1 MSDSSPL
8 ISEAARETFQRDV
21 VERSRDVP
29 VVIDFWAAW
38 CQPCRMLAPVLER
51 LARAYDGRFLLVK
64 ADTERVPDIAAGFGV
79 RSIPAVFGLRDGQV
93 VDSFV
98 GVLPEAAI
106 RAWIDRLLPTPAEIL
121 VAEARR
127 VEATDPP
134 AAEAKLREGLSL
146 APHEPRAQ
154 IALARLLAAGGRDAE
169 ALGLL
174 AALQRRGFLEPEA
187 EALKAELELRARA
200 AGAGGVAACRA
211 ELAAHPDDP
220 AARLKL
226 AEALAACGTYPEAL
240 DLCLGLV
247 ERHRKGPGE
256 EARKTMLRIFQLLP
270 ADSELAAEYR
280 RKLALALY

>member
-1 MSDSSPL
+1 MSEPSPF
-8 ISEAARETFQRDV
+8 IIEAERETFQGDV

-64 ADTERVPDIAAGFGV
+64 ADTERVPEIAAGFGV

-98 GVLPEAAI
+98 GVLPEKAI
-106 RAWIDRLLPTPAEIL
+106 RAWIDRLLPTPAEAL
-121 VAEARR
+121 VAEARSL
-127 VEATDPP
+127 EATDPS
-134 AAEAKLREGLSL
+134 AAEARLREAL
-146 APHEPRAQ
+146 ALEPHSPRAS
-154 IALARLLAAGGRDAE
+154 IALARVLAAAGRDDE
-169 ALGLL
+169 ARALIDG
-174 AALQRRGFLEPEA
+174 LQRRGFLEPEA
-187 EALKAELELRARA
+187 EALKAELDLRSLA
-200 AGAGGVAACRA
+200 AGTGGVAACRA
-211 ELAAHPDDP
+211 EVAAHPDDP
-220 AARLKL
+220 TARLKL
-226 AEALAACGTYPEAL
+226 AEALAASGSYPEAL